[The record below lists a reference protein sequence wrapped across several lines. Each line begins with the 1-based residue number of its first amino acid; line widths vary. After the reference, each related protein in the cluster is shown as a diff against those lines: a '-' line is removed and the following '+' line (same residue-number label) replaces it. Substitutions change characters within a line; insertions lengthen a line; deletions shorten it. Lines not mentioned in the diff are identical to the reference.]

1 MKPYSEHVYAWLVS
15 RQRAIQRGAE
25 LRVALGLPPVTAPE
39 R

>member
-15 RQRAIQRGAE
+15 RQRAIQRAAE
-25 LRVALGLPPVTAPE
+25 LRDALGLPPVTELE